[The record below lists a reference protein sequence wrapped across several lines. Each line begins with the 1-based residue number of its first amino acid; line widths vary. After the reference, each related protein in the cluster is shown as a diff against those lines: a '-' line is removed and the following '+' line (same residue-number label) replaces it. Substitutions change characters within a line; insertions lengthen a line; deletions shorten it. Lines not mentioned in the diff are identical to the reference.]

1 MNASGFDPN
10 DHYLVLSLV
19 WLRLLLRR
27 VVQRHT
33 PVTVAAPREV
43 IAPVARS
50 RGWWHGRT
58 EPAPVVP
65 AAPGVPAMPV
75 VPASSLDA
83 EIAQAAEQ
91 LAAAAQQSEPEL
103 ESLRR
108 AFGLSEFERNVL
120 LLCAAPELDTGIGA
134 LLEAAYGSARPSFA
148 MAMDLFD
155 DAAWDVRSPQRPLR
169 YWQLVGAVAEPMSTG
184 APLRVDERILHAIK
198 GLHHLDARLAMSM
211 EPVAARA
218 ALPASQQQVA
228 DSAVHL
234 IGRAAQTGELPVV
247 QVVGTHAPD
256 RTGVAAAIAAALRL
270 ELYRVRI
277 SALAAVPVA
286 EIDTLARLWHR
297 ETLLAPRALLF
308 EDDGADEHAALRQ
321 SRAMFVRRSGGLV
334 LSSAPDLSPDM
345 PAPTVSL
352 EVARPTGTEQY
363 ELWTWALGSEQRAQV
378 GVLAEQFR
386 LDGPEIARIV
396 GYTELPADPD
406 AATRALQNAARQSLR
421 PRLEKLATRVRPVA
435 TWDTLVLPETELD
448 QLHQIAEQ
456 VAHRSTVYAQWGFGA
471 RMNRGLG
478 INALFAGES
487 GTGKTMAA
495 EVLANALGLDLYRI
509 DLSGVVDK
517 YVGETPKHVRTIFD
531 WGEAG
536 EAILFFDECD
546 AIFGKRSEVKDAHD
560 RYANIE
566 IDYLLQRME
575 TYRGLA
581 ILATNM
587 RDAVDR
593 AFLRRLRFV
602 VNFPFPAVADR
613 ERMWRIAFPA
623 DTPVGALDYPR
634 LARISLTGAA
644 ITDAALGAA
653 FRAASHG
660 GVVGMADV
668 LAAARDQ
675 LRKQSRPVNEA
686 DFRIEQGVPA

>member
-1 MNASGFDPN
+1 MTDPGFDPN
-10 DHYLVLSLV
+10 DRYLVLSLA

-27 VVQRHT
+27 VAHRRGPAIAAALPEAVV
-33 PVTVAAPREV
+33 PVTRSRRWWQGQAEPAV
-43 IAPVARS
+43 APVPA
-50 RGWWHGRT
+50 
-58 EPAPVVP
+58 APVVP
-65 AAPGVPAMPV
+65 PSA
-75 VPASSLDA
+75 LDA
-83 EIAQAAEQ
+83 EIAEAARRIEES
-91 LAAAAQQSEPEL
+91 AAADLPEL

-108 AFGLSEFERNVL
+108 VFGLTEFERNVL
-120 LLCAAPELDTGIGA
+120 LLCAATELDTGIA
-134 LLEAAYGSARPSFA
+134 TLLEASYGSARPSFA

-155 DAAWDVRSPQRPLR
+155 DAAWDARSPQRPLR
-169 YWQLVGAVAEPMSTG
+169 YWQLVTTVGEPMSTG
-184 APLRVDERILHAIK
+184 AGLRIDERILHAIK
-198 GLHHLDARLAMSM
+198 GLHHLDARLATAM
-211 EPVAARA
+211 EPLLPGDDLPGSQQEVADAAVGLIARA
-218 ALPASQQQVA
+218 AGS
-228 DSAVHL
+228 
-234 IGRAAQTGELPVV
+234 GELPVV
-247 QVVGTHAPD
+247 QLVGTYAPD
-256 RTGVAAAIAAALRL
+256 RTAVAASIANALRL
-270 ELYRVRI
+270 ELYRLRL
-277 SALAAVPVA
+277 SALAAVPVG

-297 ETLLAPRALLF
+297 ETLLVPRALLF
-308 EDDGADEHAALRQ
+308 DDDGTDELATLRQ

-334 LSSAPDLSPDM
+334 LSSAPDLSPDL
-345 PAPTVSL
+345 PAPTVSM
-352 EVARPTGTEQY
+352 EVGRPTGPEQH
-363 ELWTWALGSEQRAQV
+363 ELWVRALGSADRARV
-378 GVLAEQFR
+378 GMLAEQFR
-386 LDGPEIARIV
+386 LDGPEIARV
-396 GYTELPADPD
+396 VAYTDLPADPD
-406 AATRALQNAARQSLR
+406 DATRALQTAARRSLR
-421 PRLEKLATRVRPVA
+421 PRLEKLASRVRPVA
-435 TWDTLVLPETELD
+435 TWDTLVLPENELD

-602 VNFPFPAVADR
+602 VNFPFPSQTDR

-623 DTPVGALDYPR
+623 DTPVGSLDYER

-653 FRAASHG
+653 FRAAAHG
-660 GVVGMADV
+660 GEIGMGDV

-675 LRKQSRPVNEA
+675 LRKQNRPINEA

>member
-1 MNASGFDPN
+1 MNESGLDPN
-10 DHYLVLSLV
+10 DRYLVLSLM

-27 VVQRHT
+27 VAQRRGPVT
-33 PVTVAAPREV
+33 PVPVAEMPETL
-43 IAPVARS
+43 APVSRS
-50 RGWWHGRT
+50 RGWWRGHT
-58 EPAPVVP
+58 EPAPAVTP
-65 AAPGVPAMPV
+65 AQPV
-75 VPASSLDA
+75 TRPSSLDA
-83 EIAQAAEQ
+83 EIAEAAQHIADAAEQ
-91 LAAAAQQSEPEL
+91 SVPEL
-103 ESLRR
+103 EMLRR
-108 AFGLSEFERNVL
+108 VFGLTEFERNVL
-120 LLCAAPELDTGIGA
+120 LLCAAPELDTGIGT

-148 MAMDLFD
+148 IAMDLFD
-155 DAAWDVRSPQRPLR
+155 DAAWDARSPQRPLR
-169 YWQLVGAVAEPMSTG
+169 YWQLADAGAEPMSTG

-198 GLHHLDARLAMSM
+198 GLHHLDARLAICL
-211 EPVAARA
+211 EPMAAGDT
-218 ALPASQQQVA
+218 LPPSQQEVA
-228 DSAVHL
+228 DSAVRL
-234 IGRAAQTGELPVV
+234 IQRAANTGELPVV
-247 QVVGTHAPD
+247 QLVGTHAPD
-256 RTGVAAAIAAALRL
+256 RAGVAAAIATALRL

-277 SALAAVPVA
+277 SSLAAVPVT
-286 EIDTLARLWHR
+286 EIDSLARLWHR

-308 EDDGADEHAALRQ
+308 EDDGGDEHAAPRQ
-321 SRAMFVRRSGGLV
+321 SWAMFVRRSGGLV
-334 LSSAPDLSPDM
+334 LTSAPDLSPDM
-345 PAPTVSL
+345 SAPTVSL
-352 EVARPTGTEQY
+352 EVARPTGSEQHG
-363 ELWTWALGSEQRAQV
+363 LWSRALGSEQRARV

-396 GYTELPADPD
+396 GYTDLPADPD
-406 AATRALQNAARQSLR
+406 AATRALQTAARQSLR
-421 PRLEKLATRVRPVA
+421 PRLAKLATRVRPVA
-435 TWDTLVLPETELD
+435 TWDTLVLPDHELD

-456 VAHRSTVYAQWGFGA
+456 VAHRSTVYSQWGFGA

-478 INALFAGES
+478 INALFAGET

-509 DLSGVVDK
+509 DLAGVVDK

-575 TYRGLA
+575 SYRGLA

-602 VNFPFPAVADR
+602 VNFPFPSAEDR
-613 ERMWRIAFPA
+613 ERMWRLAFPA
-623 DTPVGALDYPR
+623 DTPVGALDYAR
-634 LARISLTGAA
+634 LARVSLTGAA

-653 FRAASHG
+653 FRAAAHG
-660 GVVGMADV
+660 GEVGMRDV
-668 LAAARDQ
+668 LMATRDQ
-675 LRKQSRPVNEA
+675 LRKQNRPVNEA
-686 DFRIEQGVPA
+686 DFRVEQGVSA